1 MDRKESK
8 KNLIRSLF
16 LSEPSWTKPL
26 LAKQI
31 GVSTVTMNILIDELL
46 QDGEIVADGKERSTV
61 GRPSTIYRLNAEKFT
76 YLLVS
81 IVEHDQALRL
91 EGRLIDGRK
100 EIVAQRDT
108 DYPDITLPA
117 LLDFIKGLLL
127 ESLNPPLSVAIA
139 IPGKSVDGMVA
150 ISWWDKMNGWRI
162 EEAVTESFH
171 VPAHI
176 ENDANLATIGFAH
189 RLGIDSKEGV
199 VGLYYPHLSRPGA
212 SVFYDEQLISGTN
225 SLAGEVKYLPFFSSA
240 QTDAYTLEQEVD
252 FTVRILVLYTVLLA
266 PKHILVHIKD
276 VAEMDLRQEL
286 AAALKETGTPVK
298 PELLVSEDYE
308 EHVYIGLMWLAQ
320 KELPFKMRRNVK

>member
-46 QDGEIVADGKERSTV
+46 QDGEIIAVGKERSTV
-61 GRPSTIYRLNAEKFT
+61 GRPSTMYRLNAEKFS

-100 EIVAQRDT
+100 EIVAQKDA
-108 DYPDITLPA
+108 DYPDVSLPA

-127 ESLNPPLSVAIA
+127 DSPNPPLSVAIA
-139 IPGKSVDGMVA
+139 IPGKSVDGTVA

-162 EEAVTESFH
+162 EEAVTEAFH

-212 SVFYDEQLISGTN
+212 SFFYDEQLITGTD
-225 SLAGEVKYLPFFSSA
+225 SLAGEVKYLPFFSSE
-240 QTDAYTLEQEVD
+240 QSTVYTLEQEID
-252 FTVRILVLYTVLLA
+252 FTVRILALYTILLA
-266 PKHILVHIKD
+266 PKHILVHINNVNGNVLSQKLD
-276 VAEMDLRQEL
+276 
-286 AAALKETGTPVK
+286 AALKDMGIPIK
-298 PELLVSEDYE
+298 QELLVSEDYE
-308 EHVYIGLMWLAQ
+308 EHVYIGLLWLAQ